1 MATADFAPVDHSIQS
16 PAARGIRAIARWFT
30 TRRVAR
36 AKRDAL
42 ESLLF
47 APEHR
52 LRDMGLTREQLIQT
66 IADQRDG
73 IFLLR

>member
-1 MATADFAPVDHSIQS
+1 MATADFAPVDHSIPS
-16 PAARGIRAIARWFT
+16 PVARGIHAIGRWFA

-47 APEHR
+47 APEYR

-66 IADQRDG
+66 IADQHDG
-73 IFLLR
+73 ILLLR